1 VMLESEI
8 KEEKGHRPVVLRP
21 SGLQ

>member
-8 KEEKGHRPVVLRP
+8 KEERSPRPVILRP
-21 SGLQ
+21 SGMG

>member
-8 KEEKGHRPVVLRP
+8 KEEKGPRPVIMRP
-21 SGLQ
+21 SGTR